1 MQRDC
6 TFKPQINSH
15 PSHQQRGEFLAES
28 QLRERKKRLQQLLA
42 AGSDSKDD
50 AVVRSLR
57 SAISDTSPSSTA
69 KVSAANRS
77 PASALQFSPAL
88 SRAASIV
95 GAGGV
100 GVGSPSAAAHGR
112 HEDPD
117 LKGELEA
124 NSAAAVGAVEKVRV
138 YFCLDFLFLMSV
150 DAQIFVAPPAELP
163 ESDDDVQDYTQDNYH
178 HNYDDQQA
186 QHHRRGGLKGSAVV
200 ATAKSRSVSRL
211 NSILQNE
218 NQALYSSNSV
228 RSPNFCVPRPSVNA
242 SSGNRAPDTP
252 SLRQQLRQRGF
263 SRPASAPARGSVGR
277 QHAADGMRDATADPI
292 VRSRALPSK
301 IAGATTVAI
310 AAARKAAE
318 DLVTDR
324 VDSDQPRK
332 KQQASSSLKQIPVA
346 LSHNG
351 SSVTKDLPSML
362 YKDAEFRTLRR
373 QLLGVQQELIL
384 EQSATP

>member
-1 MQRDC
+1 M
-6 TFKPQINSH
+6 F
-15 PSHQQRGEFLAES
+15 A
-28 QLRERKKRLQQLLA
+28 
-42 AGSDSKDD
+42 
-50 AVVRSLR
+50 
-57 SAISDTSPSSTA
+57 
-69 KVSAANRS
+69 
-77 PASALQFSPAL
+77 
-88 SRAASIV
+88 
-95 GAGGV
+95 
-100 GVGSPSAAAHGR
+100 
-112 HEDPD
+112 
-117 LKGELEA
+117 
-124 NSAAAVGAVEKVRV
+124 
-138 YFCLDFLFLMSV
+138 CLDFLFLMLV

-163 ESDDDVQDYTQDNYH
+163 ESDDDVQDYTQDNDHY
-178 HNYDDQQA
+178 NYDDQQE

-252 SLRQQLRQRGF
+252 SLRQQLRQRDF
-263 SRPASAPARGSVGR
+263 PRPASAPARGRVGR

-318 DLVTDR
+318 DLVAER

-332 KQQASSSLKQIPVA
+332 KQQASSSLKQNPVA

-351 SSVTKDLPSML
+351 SNVIKDLPSML